1 MITIEDGR
9 KRFYQWDLNQR
20 LLIEGYPV
28 GTQVHFASR
37 WADDTAAL
45 VVEAYAD
52 GDAVYADIPN
62 ILLQTAG
69 ELCAYIYT
77 EADDR
82 FHTDLRT
89 LLTVSARERP
99 SDYVYTETEVMRWED
114 LEARVIATAEA
125 TTAAITTA
133 NSAASNAN
141 SAADAANAARAIADA
156 AISDANEAAEA
167 ALAAAT
173 AVGDEIDGIVVKDEE
188 AGIAYLAKFRLVGGK
203 PALVYNQIT

>member
-37 WADDTAAL
+37 WAEAESAL
-45 VVEAYAD
+45 VVEAYAEN
-52 GDAVYADIPN
+52 GRIYANIPN
-62 ILLQTAG
+62 SLLQSAG
-69 ELCAYIYT
+69 ELCVYIYA
-77 EADDR
+77 EAGDQ

-99 SDYVYTETEVMRWED
+99 ADYVYTETEVMRWQD
-114 LEARVIATAEA
+114 LEARVTAAAEA
-125 TTAAITTA
+125 TTGAISTALTAAESA
-133 NSAASNAN
+133 DSAAEAA
-141 SAADAANAARAIADA
+141 SAAKAIADEA
-156 AISDANEAAEA
+156 VASANEAAEA

-173 AVGDEIDGIVVKDEE
+173 AVGDEIDGIVIRDED
-188 AGIAYLAKFRLVGGK
+188 ADIAYLAKFRLVGGK